1 MGFPIVNHS
10 KVERGYFMYA
20 VSGALVPGS
29 GGIYDAANAPL
40 DYSTAIL
47 AVARPGFVFN
57 EWMGV
62 VNSSGDSSPWLQLNP
77 SYPVPEDGAGALF
90 GLGNPADIG
99 KFVLRASA
107 GAGGS
112 VSFGASNLFTPG
124 ATATI
129 TATPDTGF
137 AFSHWSGDA
146 SGSAN
151 PLTVTMSADQTITAV
166 FSQSAGGGTVVTPYA
181 PSPAQYGESYSYPYT
196 PTNGTGP
203 YTFAVTAGALPA
215 GLALDGATGE
225 ISGVAVAPDVN
236 NDACTP
242 TITMQISRDGGFTWG
257 NERTIPLAKLGQ
269 YLKRLRWLMC
279 GRGRLVAIRI
289 FWTAPV
295 DIALI
300 AAYLDIEVGTS

>member
-1 MGFPIVNHS
+1 MGFKIVNHS
-10 KVERGYFMYA
+10 ETFRGYFVYVA
-20 VSGALVPGS
+20 SGGLVPGS
-29 GGIYDAANAPL
+29 GGIYEASNAPL
-40 DYSTAIL
+40 NYGTAVM
-47 AVARPGFVFN
+47 AVARPGYVFN

-99 KFVLRASA
+99 KLVLRASA

-166 FSQSAGGGTVVTPYA
+166 FSQSAGGGTVVTPYV
-181 PSPAQYGESYSYPYT
+181 PPPAQYGEAYSYPYT
-196 PTNGTGP
+196 PTNGAGP
-203 YTFAVTAGALPA
+203 YTFAVTAGVLPA

-225 ISGVAVAPDVN
+225 ISGSAIAPILD

-289 FWTAPV
+289 FWTAAV
-295 DIALI
+295 DTTLI
-300 AAYLDIEVGTS
+300 AAYLDVKAGTS